1 MHVVLKLKK
10 DIFSITSQLPFQVIG
25 MIAVTFLIGVPL
37 ASPAVT
43 MEDHVGVT
51 TTVLLSAGASMVI
64 REKTVRY
71 LLILPPAIQV

>member
-1 MHVVLKLKK
+1 
-10 DIFSITSQLPFQVIG
+10 

-43 MEDHVGVT
+43 MEDRAGAT
-51 TTVLLSAGASMVI
+51 TMGLLSAGASMVI

-71 LLILPPAIQV
+71 LLILPLVIQVC